1 MNSIYSL
8 FFFMV
13 IAMNVTEAKN
23 IYYDVPQ
30 RSNSSSLKTI
40 TLLTD
45 SEQNEI
51 FTYFNKIKK
60 FQEVEGNDRVESKFL
75 PIELFLFSETKDDKN
90 IRIIVNIKNN
100 TDNKWFF
107 PSPFQYF
114 GNKFLSIKSKKDFNY
129 YPGLPIKNRPI
140 TNDSTMMIINSKDEV
155 NIIYSLNMSN
165 YCSIEDYLIDF
176 YVDQAFLPV
185 YISKKQEK
193 LIKARIIS
201 NNKLTYNCNKKSFM
215 SLDNNFD
222 PRKLS
227 DK

>member
-8 FFFMV
+8 FFLMV

-30 RSNSSSLKTI
+30 RSNSNSLQTI
-40 TLLTD
+40 TSLTG

-51 FTYFNKIKK
+51 FKYFDKIKK
-60 FQEVEGNDRVESKFL
+60 FQEVDGDDRVESKFL
-75 PIELFLFSETKDDKN
+75 PIELFLLGETKDDEN
-90 IRIIVNIKNN
+90 IRITVNIKNN

-114 GNKFLSIKSKKDFNY
+114 GNKFLSIKSKKDFSY
-129 YPGLPIKNRPI
+129 YPGLSIKNRPI
-140 TNDSTMMIINSKDEV
+140 TDDFTMMIIDSKDEV
-155 NIIYSLNMSN
+155 NIIYSLNMNKYCNKEN
-165 YCSIEDYLIDF
+165 YFIDF

-185 YISKKQEK
+185 YISKKQEE

-201 NNKLTYNCNKKSFM
+201 NNKLTYDCNKKSFM
-215 SLDNNFD
+215 SFDNNFD
-222 PRKLS
+222 PRKI
-227 DK
+227 